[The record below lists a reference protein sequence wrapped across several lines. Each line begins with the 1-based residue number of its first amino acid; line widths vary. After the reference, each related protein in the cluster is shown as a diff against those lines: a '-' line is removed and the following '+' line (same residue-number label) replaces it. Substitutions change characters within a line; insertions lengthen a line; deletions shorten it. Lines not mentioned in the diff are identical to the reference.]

1 MPTHQPIIL
10 RETPLVALGLH
21 PSTWKTFGLSGTLVS
36 VSRDDTKVP
45 KAKGLLF
52 DLNVERRSDSIASWD
67 EEVEVEKSN
76 ACCLLVDDLKREAY
90 TS

>member
-10 RETPLVALGLH
+10 RKTPLVALGLH

-45 KAKGLLF
+45 KGLLF
-52 DLNVERRSDSIASWD
+52 DLNVERRSGSIASWD
-67 EEVEVEKSN
+67 EEVEVEIM
-76 ACCLLVDDLKREAY
+76 
-90 TS
+90 